1 MIMPAS
7 LLSLIDWWAS
17 LGMGG
22 FGGYVNWRVTELDEV
37 DWFQNSPG
45 AEGATRRALEHF
57 KRALNNSAELLCQ
70 NKCPIISSF
79 YTGSGE
85 VSFQD
90 LLAEARGKPVTGW
103 NIPQNEF
110 WSRLVL
116 GGAEFRLTKL
126 DARRASKVRVAWEA
140 EITIVDKLGWEAA
153 AYGPNLLAEILTG
166 PSREFVRGRLTL
178 NGSVLC
184 CEEALP

>member
-1 MIMPAS
+1 PLRFSTQFADDWTGDLKYLHRDYRSDLGRWLSRDPIGERGGVNLLAFCVNNPVGRFDVDGRLTDEGLGARCDYPHLTQTPGGGMIMPAS

-90 LLAEARGKPVTGW
+90 L
-103 NIPQNEF
+103 
-110 WSRLVL
+110 
-116 GGAEFRLTKL
+116 
-126 DARRASKVRVAWEA
+126 
-140 EITIVDKLGWEAA
+140 
-153 AYGPNLLAEILTG
+153 
-166 PSREFVRGRLTL
+166 
-178 NGSVLC
+178 
-184 CEEALP
+184 